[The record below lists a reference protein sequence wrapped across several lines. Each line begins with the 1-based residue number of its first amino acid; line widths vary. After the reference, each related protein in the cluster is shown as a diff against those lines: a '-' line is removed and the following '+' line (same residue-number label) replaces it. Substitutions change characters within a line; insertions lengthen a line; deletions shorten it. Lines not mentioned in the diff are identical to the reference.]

1 MEQRKKFTAALSL
14 FLVCVIL
21 MLYTSYAWLVVSS
34 APEVRNIETN
44 VGANG
49 SLEIALLNDETY
61 IDPATI
67 RTGVGDSLMAQD
79 PMVSN
84 TTWGNVIDLSA
95 EEYGLQ
101 EISLKPSR
109 LNVQTD
115 ADGNYVVGDHLL
127 MMADFGADGRVSF
140 ISDNM
145 VSGVFAEEKF
155 SFHSEQQT
163 HGVRGIGVAGELSL
177 RQKAYTSAKSLV
189 PMFQASALRSAQ
201 NIWQENGPA
210 LMNMWEQRMKEM
222 ENIGGWNMGYTEVEF
237 AAILDSGRK
246 LLEAYDYVDKG
257 ICQAVVGITSAMPL
271 IEDSDFE
278 RIYRQASAPNVDAFG
293 LYRNYIRPM
302 GVLPEEFYDALRG
315 LDTARDALAGLIRDC
330 QNTAVGQDGYYH
342 NTSADNILWSI
353 GFWGGYLNG
362 FDVQPYE
369 TEAYENLQEDN
380 VLILHGAN
388 ALTAF
393 TGNYTTSF
401 TWGKRLVEV
410 STADAL
416 ESAYLPVLPYLNGRL
431 KALNMTNDPQQ
442 ADIYDL
448 YGFVIDMAFRCN
460 TTTDLLLQ
468 TEQTLRVRET
478 TELPVTQG
486 GGSYLRFR
494 AEDMTTQ
501 QLVELM
507 DTIRLG
513 FVDNRGYL
521 VALAKPNVSN
531 YKEDIDESVT
541 APLYL
546 YEFTVTSD
554 GVIVPGERRSEDT
567 GILPLTQSSPEH
579 LSAIVWMDG
588 DYIDN
593 SMASTVSEGMTGVV
607 NLQFASSA
615 DLKPAFTDGIASG
628 GNSTVP
634 DVPLPTDPV
643 EPSEPST
650 PTAPTEPGELIEYD
664 VYISDIQITSHNA
677 ADVLG
682 DGTVSYDA
690 KTNTL
695 TLNGATIEGGEIGW
709 GSSIYAGNGLH
720 LVLGEKSSVIRN
732 AFYGIETQGSLT
744 ITGGSLTMQG
754 ITGTGIR
761 SYENDM
767 TIACDEL
774 TVFSEQQGLT
784 TSMGGGTIYIN
795 RGKVVLHCGE
805 ESDNTAGSYA
815 LASTRTVLGNECHVI
830 ASGALQ
836 AAHTTPELAPGAS
849 GKSRTSATGNFVSGI
864 RYDNETYFE
873 FVGNGF

>member
-109 LNVQTD
+109 LNVQTN
-115 ADGNYVVGDHLL
+115 AVGNYVVGDHLL

-155 SFHSEQQT
+155 FFHSEQQT

-222 ENIGGWNMGYTEVEF
+222 ENIGGWNMGYTEMEF

-278 RIYRQASAPNVDAFG
+278 RIYRQASASNVDAFG

-393 TGNYTTSF
+393 TGNYTASF

-416 ESAYLPVLPYLNGRL
+416 ESAYLPVLPYLNDRL

-677 ADVLG
+677 SDVLG

-690 KTNTL
+690 KNNTL

-709 GSSIYAGNGLH
+709 GSSIYAGNGLNI
-720 LVLGEKSSVIRN
+720 VLGEKASVIQN
-732 AFYGIETQGSLT
+732 VSHGIESRGPLT
-744 ITGGSLTMQG
+744 ITGGSLTLHVTGRG
-754 ITGTGIR
+754 IYTNT
-761 SYENDM
+761 NDM
-767 TIACDEL
+767 TLDCDEL
-774 TVFSEQQGLT
+774 TIFSEVQGLT
-784 TSMGGGTIYIN
+784 TDTKGGTIYIN

-805 ESDNTAGSYA
+805 ESDNTTGRYA
-815 LASTRTVLGNECHVI
+815 LGSTRTVLGNGCHVI

-864 RYDNETYFE
+864 RYNNETYFE